1 MEKENVELSFTNL
14 INIKILKTYL
24 NNLSNLIRIPIFVCD
39 IDGNVICK
47 CEQNTSCHITDLDTE
62 ISDANKSNKSRHRLF
77 GKMPDPYHEIV
88 QSNGT
93 IIYKLPIYLL
103 DKVIAVFLINL
114 PEESPH
120 SDSLISIVENFTGLM
135 NALIDTRYQ
144 VMILENHFISSH
156 FEKLEYENKIY
167 LLENIINSKNC
178 ELEDINK
185 KFKL

>member
-1 MEKENVELSFTNL
+1 MEIENLELSFTNL

-62 ISDANKSNKSRHRLF
+62 ISYANKSRHPLF
-77 GKMPDPYHEIV
+77 GKVSDPYHEII
-88 QSNGT
+88 QNNGT
-93 IIYKLPIYLL
+93 IMYKLPIYLL
-103 DKVIAVFLINL
+103 DKVIAVIFLINL

-120 SDSLISIVENFTGLM
+120 SDSLISIVENFTSLM